1 MLQATKAQVGFAF
14 SWCVASVRDGR
25 FADAHCDALLTFL
38 QHECAALDADDAP
51 AVLQRVALLD
61 EASAS
66 LFVH

>member
-14 SWCVASVRDGR
+14 SWCVASIRGGR
-25 FADAHCDALLTFL
+25 FADARGDALLAFL
-38 QHECAALDADDAP
+38 QHDCAALDADHAP
-51 AVLQRVALLD
+51 AVFQRVALLD